1 MAESAPLALRFDVL
15 TLFAEMFSAV
25 SACGVTGRA
34 WQQGKWQLQL
44 WNPRDFTEDVHRTV
58 DDRPYGGGP
67 GMVMRVE
74 PLEKAVVAAQQ
85 SRAEQGYQSDVPVV
99 LLSPQGRV
107 FEQGMAQSMAL
118 SQGAIFVCGRY
129 EGIDQRFID
138 KWVTAEVSIGDFVLS
153 GGELAC
159 MAMIDASVRLLPGV
173 LNDGLSAVQDSFHSA
188 LSGLLDCPHY
198 TRPDVYDGR
207 AVPDVLQ
214 SGHHANIARWRR
226 DQSLKASLEKRP
238 DLITRAREAG
248 QLSPADERFLAA
260 LKREASPDLK

>member
-1 MAESAPLALRFDVL
+1 MSETPVQALRFDVI
-15 TLFAEMFSAV
+15 TLFADMFAAV

-34 WQQGKWQLQL
+34 WQQRKWLLEL

-74 PLEKAVVAAQQ
+74 PLEKAVLAVLE
-85 SRAEQGYQSDVPVV
+85 SRRQADYDSGVPVV
-99 LLSPQGRV
+99 LLSPQGRP
-107 FEQGMAQSMAL
+107 FNQAMAQSM
-118 SQGAIFVCGRY
+118 SVSEGAIFVCGRY
-129 EGIDQRFID
+129 EGIDQRFIN
-138 KWVTAEVSIGDFVLS
+138 KWVSAEVSVGDFVLS

-173 LNDGLSAVQDSFHSA
+173 LNDDLSAVQDSFHAS

-198 TRPDVYDGR
+198 TRPEVYDDMP
-207 AVPDVLQ
+207 VPAVLQ

-226 DQSLKASLEKRP
+226 EQSLMASANKRP
-238 DLITRAREAG
+238 DLIERAREAG
-248 QLSPADERFLAA
+248 LLSPADERFLAS
-260 LKREASPDLK
+260 LNGKASPGQ